1 MFISAIISAITS
13 GIVSLAVF
21 KFKEHSKAKENNR
34 ITGQAIVNY
43 AIINLS
49 FDLKRLNQAINSN
62 CDNEL
67 VYFPLVKSSIVLTL
81 TDVSTVFKYYP
92 TLVQYLYNQILFK
105 EELLAAAK
113 ANNGYLHINDL
124 KRFAKVTEAALKFFQ
139 SLTPEQL
146 KTIPAQGLVTPVHKQ
161 NHSTNS

>member
-67 VYFPLVKSSIVLTL
+67 VYFPLVDKLNRS
-81 TDVSTVFKYYP
+81 DFDRRFHRF
-92 TLVQYLYNQILFK
+92 QILPYISAIF
-105 EELLAAAK
+105 
-113 ANNGYLHINDL
+113 
-124 KRFAKVTEAALKFFQ
+124 V
-139 SLTPEQL
+139 
-146 KTIPAQGLVTPVHKQ
+146 
-161 NHSTNS
+161 